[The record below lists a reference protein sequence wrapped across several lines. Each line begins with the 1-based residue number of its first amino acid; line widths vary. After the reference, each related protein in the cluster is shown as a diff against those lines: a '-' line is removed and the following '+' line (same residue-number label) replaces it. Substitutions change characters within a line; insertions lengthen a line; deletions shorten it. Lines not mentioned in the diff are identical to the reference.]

1 MKRIIY
7 ITGGLALTLAIAMPS
22 TLLAQSTQPKDS
34 TMNRTVVVEQEYNP
48 DIMDASKVN
57 VLPKVEEPTVSK
69 KEVEY
74 ATTFFPATTLPAD
87 LMRPY
92 TGKEIQPG
100 TTPGFVRA
108 GYGNYGNLDVLANYL
123 FRFSAKDKLNVR
135 FQMDGMDGKLDNI
148 HYSAPEAKDWNAF
161 YYRTRAN
168 VDYTHQFRKMD
179 LNIAG
184 NFGLS
189 NFNFKPE
196 SVNSKQKFTSGD
208 VHVGLHYSD
217 ETAPLR
223 FNAETNLMMYQ
234 RQHNMVNANANDPN
248 TAITETTIRTKGD
261 VSGAINDQQVV
272 TIALEMNNFLYNGY
286 TQGNSTQGN
295 KFKNYT
301 TLLLNPYYELNSD
314 DWKLHFG
321 ANVDL
326 SFGFDKSFRISPD
339 VTAQYV
345 FSDSYVL
352 YAKATGGK
360 LLNDFRRLE
369 KVCPY
374 AELPG
379 SDIASGSESTSPD
392 MNWGYVQRPYDTYEQ
407 LNGSIGFKASPYPG
421 VWFNIF
427 GGYQNLKN
435 DLSYTRLGDP
445 SLTHFEPYLNF
456 EQDNTDNFYA
466 GGEVSYDYKDI
477 LSLSAGYTYRKW
489 DSKSSDYLLLVKP
502 SSELSFNLRIHPI
515 AALNVNIGYDYI
527 DREEVKG
534 DLKMS
539 AINDLHAGASY
550 NFFKGVSV
558 YAQVHN
564 LLNKKYQ
571 YYLGYPTEGF
581 NFLGGLSFRF

>member
-1 MKRIIY
+1 MKRILY
-7 ITGGLALTLAIAMPS
+7 ITGGLALTLAIAMPAG
-22 TLLAQSTQPKDS
+22 LQAQTTQPKDS

-74 ATTFFPATTLPAD
+74 ATTFFPATTLPAG

-92 TGKEIQPG
+92 TGKEVQPG

-148 HYSAPEAKDWNAF
+148 YYTAPETKDWNAF

-168 VDYTHQFRKMD
+168 VDYTHQFNKLD

-189 NFNFKPE
+189 NFNYKPE
-196 SVNSKQKFTSGD
+196 SLNSKQKFTSGD
-208 VHVGLHYSD
+208 VHIGLHHND

-234 RQHNMVNANANDPN
+234 RQHNMVNNDLN
-248 TAITETTIRTKGD
+248 TAITETIIRTKGD
-261 VSGAINDQQVV
+261 VSGAINDQQLV

-286 TQGNSTQGN
+286 TQGNATQGN
-295 KFKNYT
+295 NIKNYT

-352 YAKATGGK
+352 YARATGGK

-369 KVCPY
+369 KLCPY

-379 SDIASGSESTSPD
+379 SDIASGSESTSAPD
-392 MNWGYVQRPYDTYEQ
+392 MNWGYVQRPFDTYEQ

-435 DLSYTRLGDP
+435 DLSYTGLGAP
-445 SLTHFEPYLNF
+445 SLTHFESYLSF

-477 LSLSAGYTYRKW
+477 ISLSAGYTYRKW

-534 DLKMS
+534 DIKMS
-539 AINDLHAGASY
+539 AINDLHAGVSY